1 METVL
6 ASSSRQTIEKSANQ
20 IMEIDRII
28 NANIKADE
36 KERLRKKRLAE
47 GDLPSE
53 DSVSS
58 PSDSQKQNKL
68 DALGKVYGDED
79 GIEDGI
85 DDETLEDYSKAAT
98 F

>member
-1 METVL
+1 MERSVC
-6 ASSSRQTIEKSANQ
+6 Q

-58 PSDSQKQNKL
+58 PSDSQKENKL
-68 DALGKVYGDED
+68 DALSKVYGDED
-79 GIEDGI
+79 GIEG
-85 DDETLEDYSKAAT
+85 ETLEDYSKADT
-98 F
+98 L